1 MIDID
6 PGLDAKLH
14 AFFDH
19 IEAATPPSSL
29 TDIDVLPPHR
39 GRRAFNLLAG
49 LAAATVIAGSAAV
62 FAIELR
68 SHDTPAPG
76 PAATSVPPSA
86 SASTVPS
93 ALKKMP
99 LLGSGGIPA
108 SAHQVIPVTRGQGS
122 VVLQTFVPQ
131 GTLYLQ
137 YDCAGPGPFKI
148 ISIDHVIGSGREQC
162 SSSFGVTTMTVES
175 PSAYDDKPIT
185 IQITAGGSMMW
196 EVYIAESRA
205 PLPQFTVKPDQRVL
219 VPVTYGTGSITLP
232 AFSVGPGEWLDVRDA
247 CNSGSSADT
256 LEIVGNM
263 FTFGDD
269 KQFQCSNPTGSGG
282 GGFGSTPSGGRGTGP
297 MSVKVKADA
306 SITWEILITEGPPAL
321 ALQSS
326 GDVPVA
332 PAAFGMGAATV
343 PTFTPTQSW
352 SIAVVCSG
360 VGTLSIGSPS
370 FTHTFT
376 PGCVNGTTYFSPPG
390 EVPGQPVSLSV
401 EAPPGMGW
409 EVLMYQTGAPNSPA
423 ACPPVFPAGSSPA
436 PCVQTGG

>member
-14 AFFDH
+14 AFFEH

-29 TDIDVLPPHR
+29 TDVIPPHR
-39 GRRAFNLLAG
+39 GRRTFNLLAG
-49 LAAATVIAGSAAV
+49 LAAATVIAGAAAV

-76 PAATSVPPSA
+76 PAATSAPPSA

-148 ISIDHVIGSGREQC
+148 ISTNHVIRSGLEQC
-162 SSSFGVTTMTVES
+162 PSSPGVTTMTVQS
-175 PSAYDDKPIT
+175 PSAYDDKPLT
-185 IQITAGGSMMW
+185 MQITAGGSMTW

-205 PLPQFTVKPDQRVL
+205 PLPQFTVEPDQRVL

-282 GGFGSTPSGGRGTGP
+282 GGFGSGPPSGRGTGP
-297 MSVKVKADA
+297 MSLKVKADA
-306 SITWEILITEGPPAL
+306 SISCEILITEGPPSL
-321 ALQSS
+321 TLQSS

-332 PAAFGMGAATV
+332 PAAFGMGAAEV

-352 SIAVVCSG
+352 SIAAVCSG
-360 VGTLSIGSPS
+360 VGTLTIRSSS
-370 FTHTFT
+370 FTHSAT
-376 PGCVNGTTYFSPPG
+376 PGCVQGTVSFTPPD

-401 EAPPGMGW
+401 EAPSSMGW
-409 EVLMYQTGAPNSPA
+409 EIFIYRVTPSSSPA
-423 ACPPVFPAGSSPA
+423 ACPPVRPAGYSPV